1 MQGGAW
7 TGPWKGGRVRPG
19 SDQGH
24 VWVGPGS
31 DAEKHP
37 CLSPLSS
44 CSSCARLLSSSSF
57 CNCVP
62 APLASCSRRPDGTS
76 PAPGRQGLFLGSNP
90 HSQGRVRGP
99 PQSHQGSVAFTKRL
113 PLSHRCG
120 PADIR
125 GVLGAGTH
133 VQGFLRHGCPFT
145 ALLRVASYGCYQR
158 TNCAQ
163 SVTMCDTPAG
173 SEPTAAG
180 SKERGLSVAAPHPRP
195 CCSELQLE
203 GVAQAKG

>member
-1 MQGGAW
+1 MMRRGAW
-7 TGPWKGGRVRPG
+7 TAPWKGGRVRLG
-19 SDQGH
+19 SDQRQ

-31 DAEKHP
+31 DAEKHL

-44 CSSCARLLSSSSF
+44 CSPCARRLSTSSF
-57 CNCVP
+57 CSCAP
-62 APLASCSRRPDGTS
+62 APLASCSPRPDGIS
-76 PAPGRQGLFLGSNP
+76 PTPGRQGLFLGSIP

-99 PQSHQGSVAFTKRL
+99 PQSHQGSVAFTEQL
-113 PLSHRCG
+113 PLSHWCG

-133 VQGFLRHGCPFT
+133 FQGCLRHGCHFT
-145 ALLRVASYGCYQR
+145 ALLKVASYGCYQGGQR

-163 SVTMCDTPAG
+163 SEAMCNTPAG

-180 SKERGLSVAAPHPRP
+180 SKEHGLSAAALHP
-195 CCSELQLE
+195 
-203 GVAQAKG
+203 

>member
-1 MQGGAW
+1 MMQGGAW

-24 VWVGPGS
+24 VWVGPGSDQGQVWVGPGS

-76 PAPGRQGLFLGSNP
+76 PAPGRQGLFLGSNL
-90 HSQGRVRGP
+90 HSQGRVRAHPSPIRVVLHLQNDCLCPTGVD
-99 PQSHQGSVAFTKRL
+99 QLTSEGS
-113 PLSHRCG
+113 
-120 PADIR
+120 
-125 GVLGAGTH
+125 
-133 VQGFLRHGCPFT
+133 
-145 ALLRVASYGCYQR
+145 
-158 TNCAQ
+158 
-163 SVTMCDTPAG
+163 
-173 SEPTAAG
+173 
-180 SKERGLSVAAPHPRP
+180 
-195 CCSELQLE
+195 
-203 GVAQAKG
+203 